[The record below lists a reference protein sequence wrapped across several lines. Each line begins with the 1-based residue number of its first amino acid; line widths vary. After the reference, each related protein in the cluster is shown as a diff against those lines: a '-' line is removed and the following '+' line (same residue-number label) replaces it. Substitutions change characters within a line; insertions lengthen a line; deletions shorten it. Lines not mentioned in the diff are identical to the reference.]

1 VLKWNIKNG
10 VQGLKW
16 NKAKIKYQNEKC
28 GQVRGVVYV
37 FGYIYIYNLTTHQ
50 QKFNLINLIYQ
61 SS

>member
-16 NKAKIKYQNEKC
+16 NKAKIKCQNEKC

-37 FGYIYIYNLTTHQ
+37 FGHIYNLTTHQ
-50 QKFNLINLIYQ
+50 QKFNLINLIYR